1 MLDFFVRPFIDD
13 QHLRLAFIAS
23 VLVAIT
29 CAVAGTFVVLRGLAF
44 IGDALSHGVLP
55 GIATAM
61 LLSISPIVGAAVGAA
76 VIMGGV
82 GLVSR
87 RYKVSADTAIGL
99 MFVAMLS
106 LGVII
111 TSRSTNLEEDLDHI
125 LFGDSLAVH
134 STDLVWQIIALLLV
148 CLIGFIARRP
158 FLMMSVDDGLAQTSG
173 FSVSLFHN
181 LLLAM
186 IGLTVISSFQ
196 TVGTLLVMGMLVAP
210 AASAVMFARRI
221 SSMMLIASLIGIVAS
236 YLGLLIS
243 HHFNFAA
250 SATIVLITVLIF
262 AICAVRF
269 DLIKR
274 RNLKID
280 ELPHQH
286 EHNHAH

>member
-1 MLDFFVRPFIDD
+1 
-13 QHLRLAFIAS
+13 FIAS

-61 LLSISPIVGAAVGAA
+61 LLSISPIIGAAVGAA

-221 SSMMLIASLIGIVAS
+221 SSMMLIASLIGIFAS

-243 HHFNFAA
+243 HHFNLAA
-250 SATIVLITVLIF
+250 SATIVLTTVLIF

-269 DLIKR
+269 DLMKR